1 MKKKL
6 LILIIIT
13 TILFLAFI
21 GIMFKMIT
29 ENGKC
34 IDNPFGYSATKL
46 RESGGYYNCY
56 CDSLSPELLD
66 FSFDENGITI
76 IKPVGYG
83 EINFS
88 EVKFIDMKGGN

>member
-1 MKKKL
+1 
-6 LILIIIT
+6 
-13 TILFLAFI
+13 
-21 GIMFKMIT
+21 MFYMIT

-46 RESGGYYNCY
+46 RESGGVYNCY

-76 IKPVGYG
+76 EKQGGYLEITSQEIK
-83 EINFS
+83 FR
-88 EVKFIDMKGGN
+88 EVKGGN